1 MINESR
7 TPEIHPA
14 TLIEQNKIRNTF
26 KEMAEGKKSIS
37 SSYFS
42 SQVISSN
49 DSVPAIKK
57 KRESKSSV
65 KVKSDKHELKK
76 NESIKDS
83 VKEKSSS
90 SSGSDYDIWKQK
102 DN

>member
-14 TLIEQNKIRNTF
+14 TLVEQNKIRNTF

-42 SQVISSN
+42 S
-49 DSVPAIKK
+49 
-57 KRESKSSV
+57 
-65 KVKSDKHELKK
+65 
-76 NESIKDS
+76 
-83 VKEKSSS
+83 
-90 SSGSDYDIWKQK
+90 
-102 DN
+102 